1 VRNAS
6 LRDQYRRFGLRPNAS
21 VDQINAAFRT
31 LSKDAHPDAGGS
43 VAEFESLQKTRK
55 LLLAAAEITIDLRE
69 EQAAEERDPRPV
81 WLPGAF
87 VGLPLGVAVGLTGL
101 LTLNR
106 PLAILGLVAGAAACI
121 VITAAIA
128 VHRVHRRNTADA
140 AIYRSAEAVIELRE
154 PHRPSSRAR
163 RADAPAAETPGQRAA
178 NSFSP
183 VSSSASKRQ
192 PKI

>member
-1 VRNAS
+1 MRNAS

-21 VDQINAAFRT
+21 VEQINAAFRK

-55 LLLAAAEITIDLRE
+55 LLLAAAEITIDLRA
-69 EQAAEERDPRPV
+69 EQAAEAKEPRPI

-87 VGLPLGVAVGLTGL
+87 VGLPLGVAVGLTGVV
-101 LTLNR
+101 TLNR
-106 PLAILGLVAGAAACI
+106 TLALIGLLAGLGTWL
-121 VITAAIA
+121 VITVAVA
-128 VHRVHRRNTADA
+128 VHRVHSRNTADA

-154 PHRPSSRAR
+154 PNRPSSKAR
-163 RADAPAAETPGQRAA
+163 RADAPTAEPPGQRAA